1 MEIDFSSLCCAGFW
15 SACSGEMLKKTSL
28 CTSMSQTDLVDLLCA
43 SWCLNLSNVKATY
56 CRNHRCAFMHKRFYT
71 QKVLLTTLLDTD
83 ACTDRRFYAQTLLH
97 TEPFTH
103 RHSHTQTLSQDQP
116 HSQKKHQLFTPELAF
131 PRKGCNWTNQAR
143 NFTSSFDDRP
153 SFRAKKVAAED
164 V

>member
-97 TEPFTH
+97 TDPFTGPTTFAKKT
-103 RHSHTQTLSQDQP
+103 SAFHTRTCFPEKGLQLDQP
-116 HSQKKHQLFTPELAF
+116 
-131 PRKGCNWTNQAR
+131 
-143 NFTSSFDDRP
+143 SSKFY
-153 SFRAKKVAAED
+153 FKF
-164 V
+164 